1 MAGSKTCSSLFV
13 PIVKSRP
20 FSSSGVACGP
30 APWPKSCTSDGY
42 EYSHSVSPVAASSAM
57 TVSSRLH
64 GAAPPSPY
72 DTRYIVNSRPSAAM
86 IAACP
91 APSGR
96 LQISG
101 GPASG
106 QASARRGASATM
118 KSPLGPPHLRHASSS
133 WAAATGSNHRA
144 SASTSA
150 PAVIDVTVFRCAP
163 ERKLALIP
171 ETSAMP
177 THSRWPPVTGGPLP
191 SRSGPRRAGS
201 RTPGG
206 PRGPGGRPNG
216 RWRRPASACSASSA
230 ASGRSPR
237 IQPA

>member
-1 MAGSKTCSSLFV
+1 MRPSTLAEVLHVGRVRVLPQRLAGCRIERNDRF
-13 PIVKSRP
+13 
-20 FSSSGVACGP
+20 
-30 APWPKSCTSDGY
+30 
-42 EYSHSVSPVAASSAM
+42 VAAPRRRA
-57 TVSSRLH
+57 
-64 GAAPPSPY
+64 PSPY

-106 QASARRGASATM
+106 HASARRGASVTM
-118 KSPLGPPHLRHASSS
+118 KSPLRPPHLRHASPS
-133 WAAATGSNHRA
+133 WAAATGISSGA
-144 SASTSA
+144 SASSSA
-150 PAVIDVTVFRCAP
+150 PAVIDFTVFRCIP
-163 ERKLALIP
+163 RGKPGPIP
-171 ETSAMP
+171 EPSAIP
-177 THSRWPPVTGGPLP
+177 TRNRWPPVTGGPLP